1 MTNIKLIP
9 LGGKATTM
17 VANGRTY
24 TCAANVTIDVPDFDA
39 FVLTANGF
47 IAVAGSVGATSARPT
62 NPGKGQT
69 YHDTTLGL
77 TIVFEGTAW
86 QNPANG
92 AVV

>member
-1 MTNIKLIP
+1 
-9 LGGKATTM
+9 M
-17 VANGRTY
+17 VRRPRWSPRAATY

-86 QNPANG
+86 RNPANG